1 MLRSTKIAQRTD
13 AAAHAATNDLQSH
26 NIVVRDRRFDRN
38 VTPGRWWVGNDPF
51 ATAIFNSLSLSFPR
65 GEAYF
70 IESVRAFREGV
81 PEPLGDQIRAF
92 VAQEVNH
99 SREHLAFNRALTGA
113 GYDTTE
119 LEAVVNAVLDEARLR
134 PPIVSLAIT
143 MALEHF
149 TAMFAHLLLADET
162 IFARSDPALADLW
175 RWHAIEE
182 IEHKAVAYDTWRHA
196 TRDWTRYRRWK
207 VKSLLMLL
215 TTRNFLT
222 LRYDG
227 AVELL
232 RQDGITGWR
241 AHLGLLRY
249 AVVRPGMVRR
259 IVPEWIAYFLPGFH
273 PWNRDDRHLIAGYA

>member
-1 MLRSTKIAQRTD
+1 MLRSTRIAQRTD

-38 VTPGRWWVGNDPF
+38 VAPERWWVGNDPF

-70 IESVRAFREGV
+70 IGSVRAFREGV
-81 PEPLGDQIRAF
+81 PEPLTDEIRAF
-92 VAQEVNH
+92 ISQEVNH
-99 SREHLAFNRALTGA
+99 SREHLAFNRALTDA
-113 GYDTTE
+113 GYDTSG
-119 LEAVVNAVLDEARLR
+119 LEAVVNAVLDEARSR
-134 PPIVSLAIT
+134 PPIVSLAVT

-175 RWHAIEE
+175 RWHSIEE

-222 LRYDG
+222 LRYQG

-249 AVVRPGMVRR
+249 AFVRPGMVRR

-273 PWNRDDRHLIAGYA
+273 PWNRNDRHLIAGYA